1 MNFGIY
7 TNPTRDQ
14 GLRATRILIGILEK
28 AGCEISYDPQ
38 TAAALG
44 LETFVSADTCDMLF
58 VIGGDGT
65 ILRAV
70 HRYVARGV
78 RFVGINLGHLG
89 FMSEI
94 GLDEVGEFL
103 ALVRQGRY
111 RLDTRMML
119 SAECPGTP
127 PADVL
132 NEVVI
137 TSCERAKT
145 AQMDL
150 LIDGA
155 LAEEYNGDG
164 LIIATATGST
174 AYSLSAGGPI
184 IAPEM
189 ACILVTPIC
198 PHSLYAR
205 SIVTGPESELMVIPR
220 SDALLVTPD
229 GRAGIA
235 LSGSAPVRISRA
247 PLAAQFVRL
256 SSNVFFPTLKAKLAQ
271 WGRRR

>member
-1 MNFGIY
+1 M
-7 TNPTRDQ
+7 
-14 GLRATRILIGILEK
+14 
-28 AGCEISYDPQ
+28 
-38 TAAALG
+38 
-44 LETFVSADTCDMLF
+44 F

-70 HRYVARGV
+70 HRYVERGI

-94 GLDEVGEFL
+94 GLDEVSEFL
-103 ALVRQGRY
+103 TLVRQGRY
-111 RLDTRMML
+111 WLDRRMML
-119 SAECPGTP
+119 TAVCPDGCEVS
-127 PADVL
+127 VL

-137 TSCERAKT
+137 TSCERART

-184 IAPEM
+184 VAPDM
-189 ACILVTPIC
+189 SCVLVTPIC

-205 SIVTGPESELMVIPR
+205 SILAGPESRLEIIPR
-220 SDALLVTPD
+220 SEALLLTPD
-229 GRAGIA
+229 GRSGIPFD
-235 LSGSAPVRISRA
+235 GPDPVRIKKA
-247 PLAAQFVRL
+247 PLEAQFVRL

-271 WGRRR
+271 WGRHGR